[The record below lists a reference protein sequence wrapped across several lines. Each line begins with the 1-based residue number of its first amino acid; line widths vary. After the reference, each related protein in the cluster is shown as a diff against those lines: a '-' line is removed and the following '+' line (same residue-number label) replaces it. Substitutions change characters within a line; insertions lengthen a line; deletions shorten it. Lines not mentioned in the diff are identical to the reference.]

1 MTKEYD
7 ENKKDF
13 DHGPN
18 LLLIL
23 LRLFVVAGCFIA
35 IVAAILGSLR
45 VFYVFSTCFR
55 FIAAFLSPI

>member
-23 LRLFVVAGCFIA
+23 LRLVVVIGCLIAFTIA
-35 IVAAILGSLR
+35 ILSMLRPILVLE
-45 VFYVFSTCFR
+45 
-55 FIAAFLSPI
+55 

>member
-23 LRLFVVAGCFIA
+23 LRLFVVVGCFIA

-45 VFYVFSTCFR
+45 IFCVF
-55 FIAAFLSPI
+55 

>member
-23 LRLFVVAGCFIA
+23 LRLVVVVGCFVAIA
-35 IVAAILGSLR
+35 AAILGALH
-45 VFYVFSTCFR
+45 V
-55 FIAAFLSPI
+55 L

>member
-23 LRLFVVAGCFIA
+23 LRLVVVLSCFVAIA
-35 IVAAILGSLR
+35 AAILGALH
-45 VFYVFSTCFR
+45 V
-55 FIAAFLSPI
+55 L